1 MTPEERNTWQ
11 QSLAQVA
18 LDIKL
23 NTLPFNMPWGHF
35 ENLCQKLV
43 AEECNLSGLEV
54 IDPIIYGRNGQK
66 QEGIDIKGTIPNSSK
81 FFMMQCKHYTLVT
94 AGNITKWVD
103 DFIKG
108 KFSDQT
114 SMYVLATTFDISS
127 DTKLVDSWHEAQ
139 QKLDSLGIRS
149 AIWDQ
154 PSILAKLKN
163 TFKITSMFWGETIA
177 SRYCHQDFS
186 ENVYPYSYPVKNT
199 NQFNNIIYIQ
209 NNTCQ
214 LDLIVPT
221 EKEGIKAGGI
231 FSFARRDLHGT
242 TFSID
247 GKALIPL
254 LQVKAHTSS
263 LRDTNY
269 LYKSETKYYLSLANI
284 RLTLEENEVDH
295 LDWVLEQAFS
305 YYLSSSKKIEAKF
318 KTKRFERSSTDF
330 KIKLCEI
337 KQSLW
342 NTTID
347 YAYAHDIANG
357 DSSDFIYD
365 SAPGCLKVFVDKD
378 TENLD
383 YGYHLIM
390 YPKPSG
396 SMINDNVILEW
407 EPLSDIA
414 GNPVEIDQRKA
425 WDAEF
430 TYHWLHTYLFPRV
443 YDWAKN
449 KSTKENNT
457 NLIRRLFKKEN
468 ASHIPPLD
476 YFIASNYK
484 ATFRNLERN
493 VSCLKTMQ
501 NYTDKLQ
508 QHFHCY
514 QHQSRIKK
522 ELILNVVDAC
532 IFLLNENTELNCNYI
547 RGNLRLGGET
557 TLKELLR
564 LKENKESRVYAT
576 STMLDMALRSLGKLL
591 ELKHELSQYEI
602 ESLTDYLLPVSDRYE
617 EDRICKTY
625 I

>member
-1 MTPEERNTWQ
+1 MTPEEQNDWQ

-18 LDIKL
+18 LDVKL
-23 NTLPFNMPWGHF
+23 NTLPFDMPWDYF
-35 ENLCQKLV
+35 EKLCVKL
-43 AEECNLSGLEV
+43 ATEESNFSDIKV
-54 IDPIIYGRNGQK
+54 IDPMIYGRSGQK
-66 QEGIDIKGTIPNSSK
+66 QEGIDIKGTIPNSNK
-81 FFMMQCKHYTLVT
+81 FFMMQCKHYKQVT
-94 AGNITKWVD
+94 ARDITKWVD
-103 DFIKG
+103 LFIQG
-108 KFSDQT
+108 KFSNQT
-114 SMYVLATTFDISS
+114 SMYILATTFDIGS
-127 DTKLVDSWHEAQ
+127 DIKLVDSWHNAQ

-154 PSILAKLKN
+154 QSILAKLKN
-163 TFKITSMFWGETIA
+163 AFKITSMFWGETIA
-177 SRYCHQDFS
+177 SKYCHQDFS
-186 ENVYPYSYPVKNT
+186 ENIYPYSYPTENT
-199 NQFNNIIYIQ
+199 NNISNIVNIQ

-214 LDLIVPT
+214 LDLIIPT
-221 EKEGIKAGGI
+221 KKEGIKAGGI

-284 RLTLEENEVDH
+284 RLTLEENEVND
-295 LDWVLEQAFS
+295 LDWILDKAFS
-305 YYLSSSKKIEAKF
+305 YYLESCLQIEAKY
-318 KTKRFERSSTDF
+318 KTKRFERSSTSF
-330 KIKLCEI
+330 KVKLCEI

-342 NTTID
+342 DIIIG
-347 YAYAHDIANG
+347 YAYTHDIANG

-365 SAPGCLKVFVDKD
+365 SAPGCLKVFVDRD

-390 YPKPSG
+390 YPRSSA
-396 SMINDNVILEW
+396 SMQNNNVILEW
-407 EPLSDIA
+407 EPLNDIA
-414 GNPVEIDQRKA
+414 GIPVEIGQRKA

-430 TYHWLHTYLFPRV
+430 TYQWLHTYLFPRV
-443 YDWAKN
+443 YSWAKD
-449 KSTKENNT
+449 KSTRENNK
-457 NLIRRLFKKEN
+457 NLIKRFFNKDN
-468 ASHIPPLD
+468 GSNIPPLD
-476 YFIASNYK
+476 YFIASNYV
-484 ATFRNLERN
+484 ATSRHLGGN

-501 NYTDKLQ
+501 NYTNKLQ
-508 QHFHCY
+508 QHFNCY
-514 QHQSRIKK
+514 QYEAKIKK
-522 ELILNVVDAC
+522 ELIINVIDAC
-532 IFLLNENTELNCNYI
+532 IFLLNENTDLNCNYI
-547 RGNLRLGGET
+547 RGNFHLGAET
-557 TLKELLR
+557 TLKELIL

-602 ESLTDYLLPVSDRYE
+602 DSLTDYLSPVSERYE